1 MENIT
6 ISLDKHYNKFVK
18 SQLILGKYQNASE
31 VLSAGLKLLEDHE
44 QKILALKNA
53 IQIGLDSPRV

>member
-44 QKILALKNA
+44 QKILALK
-53 IQIGLDSPRV
+53 SYFS